1 MQKLIIVIIMVLV
14 AVTLTAAALISLE
27 KTHYRRPFTFPNT
40 SGSLR
45 IISLTPSVT
54 ETLYYLGAGD
64 MVAARTRYCSFPPEV
79 KEKPEL
85 GGLFDINYEALIAL
99 SADLVILSEL
109 QKDVISRLKALGVN
123 VLTVDHNT
131 LNGVLDS
138 FPVIGGAVGA
148 DGFALREE
156 IYKKIADIQE
166 KVKDYPSKKVIVAVS
181 TEGGRFIAAG
191 NDGFYN
197 ETLKL
202 LNAENPFA
210 ESPPYTSVTKEGL
223 IWIKPDVIAALS
235 YFGEERSEEGLCV
248 ITGSFGFTP
257 GPRFPLLMES
267 LARCI
272 YPEAFADGS

>member
-1 MQKLIIVIIMVLV
+1 MHKLLIIITALVVI
-14 AVTLTAAALISLE
+14 TLTAATFVSLK
-27 KTHYRRPFTFPNT
+27 KTAYGKPFIPSES

-45 IISLTPSVT
+45 VISLTPSVT
-54 ETLYYLGAGD
+54 ETLYRLGAGD

-85 GGLFDINYEALIAL
+85 GGLFDINYEAVVAL

-109 QKDVISRLKALGVN
+109 QTDVISRLKALGIN
-123 VLTVDHNT
+123 GLAVDHNT
-131 LNGVLDS
+131 FNGVLDS
-138 FPVIGGAVGA
+138 FPVIGEAVGA
-148 DGFALREE
+148 DGIALREE
-156 IYKKIADIQE
+156 IYEKIAAIRE
-166 KVKDYPSKKVIVAVS
+166 KVKGYPSKKVIVAVS

-210 ESPPYTSVTKEGL
+210 ESPHYTSVTKEGL
-223 IWIKPDVIAALS
+223 IWIKPDIIASLS
-235 YFGEERSEEGLCV
+235 YSEEERSEAGFCV

-272 YPEAFADGS
+272 YPEAFADGA

>member
-1 MQKLIIVIIMVLV
+1 MQQLITVVITALV
-14 AVTLTAAALISLE
+14 VVTLTAATFVSLN
-27 KTHYRRPFTFPNT
+27 KNRYGKPFTKT

-45 IISLTPSVT
+45 VISLTPSVT

-64 MVAARTRYCSFPPEV
+64 MVTARTRYCSFPPEV

-85 GGLFDINYEALIAL
+85 GGLFDVNYEAVVAL

-123 VLTVDHNT
+123 VLAVDHNT

-138 FPVIGGAVGA
+138 FPVIGEAVGA

-156 IYKKIADIQE
+156 IYEKIVGIQE
-166 KVKDYPSKKVIVAVS
+166 KVKNYPSKKVIVAVS

-202 LNAENPFA
+202 LNAENPFT

-235 YFGEERSEEGLCV
+235 YFGEERSEEGFCV

>member
-1 MQKLIIVIIMVLV
+1 MQKLLIIITALV
-14 AVTLTAAALISLE
+14 AITLTAATFVSLKKNAYGKPFISP
-27 KTHYRRPFTFPNT
+27 KT

-45 IISLTPSVT
+45 VISLTPSVT
-54 ETLYYLGAGD
+54 ETLYRLGAGD
-64 MVAARTRYCSFPPEV
+64 MVAARTRYCSFPPKV

-85 GGLFDINYEALIAL
+85 GGLFDINYEAVVAL

-123 VLTVDHNT
+123 VLAVDHNT

-138 FPVIGGAVGA
+138 FPVIGEAVGA

-156 IYKKIADIQE
+156 IYEKIAAIRE
-166 KVKDYPSKKVIVAVS
+166 KVKNYPSKKVIVAVS

-223 IWIKPDVIAALS
+223 IWIKPDIIASLS
-235 YFGEERSEEGLCV
+235 YSEEERSEEGFCV

-272 YPEAFADGS
+272 YPEAFADGA